1 MFLWSY
7 RLTFLHLL
15 SELLS
20 LHLAY
25 SVKFNPGVVRNCV
38 SFKFIIII
46 YSYES
51 TLHTVRDYIILMHLQ
66 MQRHV

>member
-25 SVKFNPGVVRNCV
+25 SVKFNPGVVRNSV
-38 SFKFIIII
+38 SFKFII

-66 MQRHV
+66 M